1 MNILRIDRLNK
12 SFGSLTV
19 TDDVSLAVGEGER
32 HVIIGPNGAGKT
44 SLINQVGGQLKPTS
58 GRVLLRDRDITGASP
73 ERISRGTSLHAAWR
87 GSIAQRFPVGS

>member
-1 MNILRIDRLNK
+1 MARRAAEIVAGAEMNILRIDRLNK

-32 HVIIGPNGAGKT
+32 RVIIGPNGAGKT

-58 GRVLLRDRDITGASP
+58 GRVLLHDRDVY
-73 ERISRGTSLHAAWR
+73 RM
-87 GSIAQRFPVGS
+87 RFCRRTAIPCA

>member
-44 SLINQVGGQLKPTS
+44 SLINQVGGQVKRKRWFRP
-58 GRVLLRDRDITGASP
+58 
-73 ERISRGTSLHAAWR
+73 AAR
-87 GSIAQRFPVGS
+87 P